1 MPGSLVTAIFSLVA
15 GRMYDKVGIRRL
27 YLIGTCALLAG
38 HSALVFLT
46 AETSLWL
53 VAFVFAVRSIGIG
66 MLMMTTVNWGM
77 SAVAAQYTSDG
88 TALISSLRT
97 VGGAMGTAVFVAVM
111 SAAGGPQGE
120 ALLHGLQAAF
130 AGVSMLSALLVIL
143 AIVCVGKEE
152 RPKNFDCN
160 KEKHHAG

>member
-1 MPGSLVTAIFSLVA
+1 MTRHIIISSIIYYRPFPYHSISK
-15 GRMYDKVGIRRL
+15 MCIRDR
-27 YLIGTCALLAG
+27 

-120 ALLHGLQAAF
+120 ALLH
-130 AGVSMLSALLVIL
+130 LSLIH
-143 AIVCVGKEE
+143 I
-152 RPKNFDCN
+152 
-160 KEKHHAG
+160 

>member
-1 MPGSLVTAIFSLVA
+1 
-15 GRMYDKVGIRRL
+15 
-27 YLIGTCALLAG
+27 
-38 HSALVFLT
+38 
-46 AETSLWL
+46 
-53 VAFVFAVRSIGIG
+53 
-66 MLMMTTVNWGM
+66 MTTVNWGM